1 MVRRVCLVSGG
12 TGGHLMPA
20 LVLARALQQRGHE
33 AMLVTEGREVERELL
48 RRELPDVAEATL
60 PAAPGRLGLPFWLAR
75 ATVAARTMLREHAVD
90 FVVSTGGRPCL
101 PVGLAAKSLGKP
113 LFLLEQNAVTGRVN
127 RWLSPLA
134 RRIYHGLP
142 VPGGLGARALL
153 TGTPLRPQF
162 DHIDRRRC
170 RAVLGLPPDA
180 LVVLVT
186 GGSQGARPL
195 NEIVPAALCR
205 LPFAVQVLHLAGPG
219 RDEAVRRLYAS
230 RDSRVIAQVRPVASD
245 MDRMFGA
252 ADLVVC
258 RGGGTTVAELTAAGR
273 AAVIV
278 PYPHHR
284 DRQQL
289 HNADVLQR
297 VGAAV
302 VVEEASLSTDSAA
315 DLFGALLVDRA
326 RLAAMGDAARRL
338 HTEDPAGAIL
348 RDMGLADVMAGQNE
362 AEAML
367 APAGSTPPGA
377 VP

>member
-20 LVLARALQQRGHE
+20 LVLARALQQCGHE
-33 AMLVTEGREVERELL
+33 AVLVTEGREVERELL
-48 RRELPDVAEATL
+48 RRELPDVAEAQL
-60 PAAPGRLGLPFWLAR
+60 PPSSGRLGLPLWLAQ
-75 ATVAARTMLREHAVD
+75 AMVAARRLLRDRDVD

-101 PVGLAAKSLGKP
+101 PVGLAARSLGKP

-162 DHIDRRRC
+162 RHIDRQRC
-170 RAVLGLPPDA
+170 RNELGLPAAA

-186 GGSQGARPL
+186 GGSQGARSL

-205 LPFAVQVLHLAGPG
+205 LPFAVHVLHLAGPG

-230 RDSRVIAQVRPVASD
+230 RESRVVAQVRPVASD

-258 RGGGTTVAELTAAGR
+258 RGGGTTVAELIAAGR

-284 DRQQL
+284 DRQQVR
-289 HNADVLQR
+289 NAEVLQR
-297 VGAAV
+297 ASAAI
-302 VVEEASLSTDSAA
+302 VVEEAELDVESAT
-315 DLFGALLVDRA
+315 ALLLALLEDRT
-326 RLAAMGDAARRL
+326 RLEAMGAAARRL
-338 HTEDPAGAIL
+338 RGDDPAAAIL
-348 RDMGLADVMAGQNE
+348 RDMGLADEPCHGY
-362 AEAML
+362 L
-367 APAGSTPPGA
+367 PAGGRP
-377 VP
+377 

>member
-1 MVRRVCLVSGG
+1 MCLVSGG

-20 LVLARALQQRGHE
+20 LVLARALQQCGHE

-48 RRELPDVAEATL
+48 RRELPDVAEARL
-60 PAAPGRLGLPFWLAR
+60 PAAPGRGGLPSLGMPFWLAR
-75 ATVAARTMLREHAVD
+75 ATVAARAMLREHAVD

-127 RWLSPLA
+127 RWLSPMA

-162 DHIDRRRC
+162 QHIDRRRC
-170 RAVLGLPPDA
+170 RAELGLPPSA

-205 LPFAVQVLHLAGPG
+205 LPFQVHVLHLAGPG
-219 RDEAVRRLYAS
+219 RDEAVRRLYAGA
-230 RDSRVIAQVRPVASD
+230 DSRVVAQVRPVASD

-289 HNADVLQR
+289 RNAEVLQR
-297 VGAAV
+297 A
-302 VVEEASLSTDSAA
+302 SAA
-315 DLFGALLVDRA
+315 IVVAEPELSVEGATGLLAALLADRA
-326 RLAAMGDAARRL
+326 RLEAMGTAARRL
-338 HTEDPAGAIL
+338 RTDDPAAAIL
-348 RDMGLADVMAGQNE
+348 RDMGLTDEPCPACV
-362 AEAML
+362 
-367 APAGSTPPGA
+367 PAGGGS
-377 VP
+377 

>member
-60 PAAPGRLGLPFWLAR
+60 PAAPGRLGLPLWLAR
-75 ATVAARTMLREHAVD
+75 ATVAARTMLRDHAVD

-142 VPGGLGARALL
+142 VAGGFGPRALL

-162 DHIDRRRC
+162 ERIERARC
-170 RAVLGLPPDA
+170 RSVLGLPPGA

-205 LPFAVQVLHLAGPG
+205 LPFPVHVLHLAGPG

-230 RDSRVIAQVRPVASD
+230 RDSRVVAQVRPVASD

-252 ADLVVC
+252 ADLVIC

-273 AAVIV
+273 AAMIV

-284 DRQQL
+284 DRQQT
-289 HNADVLQR
+289 HNAGVLLR
-297 VGAAV
+297 AGAALV
-302 VVEEASLSTDSAA
+302 VDERELSVESATELLA
-315 DLFGALLVDRA
+315 ALLVDRT
-326 RLAAMGDAARRL
+326 RLEAMGVAARRL
-338 HTEDPAGAIL
+338 HAADPAGAIL
-348 RDMGLADVMAGQNE
+348 RDMGLGEESESATAGV
-362 AEAML
+362 A
-367 APAGSTPPGA
+367 T
-377 VP
+377 